1 MLSNPACSDMLNSFQ
16 FGSAALYSYS
26 NLALLPSSFV
36 QECGVPRRLPP
47 GTEARPQPRRLRPN
61 LYPRVTGQS
70 TSPTPVSLNDL
81 PPGFVPQFFNCRGNL
96 LPQSKLSS
104 RSPSVARRLSE
115 QSECAHLQTDLSGL
129 RSLSIFPNE

>member
-61 LYPRVTGQS
+61 LYPRITVRDG
-70 TSPTPVSLNDL
+70 PALRDAYPD
-81 PPGFVPQFFNCRGNL
+81 
-96 LPQSKLSS
+96 
-104 RSPSVARRLSE
+104 

-129 RSLSIFPNE
+129 RSLSIFPMHKS